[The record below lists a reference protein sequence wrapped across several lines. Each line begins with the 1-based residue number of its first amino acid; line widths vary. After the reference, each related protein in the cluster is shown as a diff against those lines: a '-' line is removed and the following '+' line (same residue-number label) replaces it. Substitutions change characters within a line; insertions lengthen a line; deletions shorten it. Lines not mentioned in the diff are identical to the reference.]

1 MSLKEI
7 GKNGFRAF
15 IPYQLEIDGRPELS
29 NFPIQVAFMS
39 FMVKEGKNISGT
51 ALYEPD
57 LLTYS
62 KDGYMGSMQYHN
74 IIGGDCRLV
83 ITYDE
88 ENKKYCGEK
97 IINGKVIVAAYGGDN
112 WDNFFTHLTMGGLE
126 NGERCMFEQM

>member
-15 IPYQLEIDGRPELS
+15 IPYRLEIDGGPELS
-29 NFPIQVAFMS
+29 NFPLNVAFMS
-39 FMVKEGKNISGT
+39 FTVKEGKNVSGS

-57 LLTYS
+57 LSTYS
-62 KDGYMGSMQYHN
+62 KDGYTGRMQYHN
-74 IIGGDCRLV
+74 IHGGDCRLV

-97 IINGKVIVAAYGGDN
+97 IINGTVVVSASGGDN
-112 WDNFFTHLTMGGLE
+112 WQDFFTHLTMGGLE
-126 NGERCMFEQM
+126 NGERCEFELM